1 MNVIGIESQPITTVG
16 ALERCRKVEKFFKTR
31 SKEKASSNAERE
43 GKDKGGERG
52 EEKVQ
57 DDIVFEESLPLLLL
71 DDAATVM
78 PRQSNL
84 TETVKEHHQTE
95 NTAIAVTVNKEET
108 KRHGEESSSM
118 DTTEIK
124 HIESCASR
132 SINELPRNGTTHT
145 VESNKGE
152 SICDGT
158 ISNEETNIASNCHCD
173 HSSTQQ
179 QPVPQLTE
187 SYTPIIHYLSNDD
200 SVASIVGDALD
211 TTQPIGLVGLHTCGD
226 LACIVLRQFVQEPAI
241 QSVCLVGCCYHHITE
256 ERDVT
261 GSRSLYSVYVHFRCF
276 INLSLSLSLSRI
288 IFFYPFLLPLTFCIP
303 SLSSISSFFLCLPSS
318 LLHRGC
324 PSRVSH
330 VSVFKESLCF
340 PWSQHSHV
348 IVSV

>member
-52 EEKVQ
+52 GEEVQ

-78 PRQSNL
+78 PRQDNL
-84 TETVKEHHQTE
+84 TETVKEQHQTE
-95 NTAIAVTVNKEET
+95 DTAITVTVNKEET
-108 KRHGEESSSM
+108 KKHGEKSSM
-118 DTTEIK
+118 DATEIK
-124 HIESCASR
+124 HIEFCASR
-132 SINELPRNGTTHT
+132 SITELPRNGTTHT
-145 VESNKGE
+145 VESNKEE

-158 ISNEETNIASNCHCD
+158 TSNEETNITSNCHCE

-226 LACIVLRQFVQEPAI
+226 LACTVLRQFVQEPAI

-261 GSRSLYSVYVHFRCF
+261 GSKSLYSVYVHKQALQVFHKPF
-276 INLSLSLSLSRI
+276 SLPFS
-288 IFFYPFLLPLTFCIP
+288 FKNNFLLPFLAASYFLYSF
-303 SLSSISSFFLCLPSS
+303 SLFHFLLFPLSFFLPLTQGLP
-318 LLHRGC
+318 LQGFPC
-324 PSRVSH
+324 VS
-330 VSVFKESLCF
+330 F
-340 PWSQHSHV
+340 
-348 IVSV
+348 